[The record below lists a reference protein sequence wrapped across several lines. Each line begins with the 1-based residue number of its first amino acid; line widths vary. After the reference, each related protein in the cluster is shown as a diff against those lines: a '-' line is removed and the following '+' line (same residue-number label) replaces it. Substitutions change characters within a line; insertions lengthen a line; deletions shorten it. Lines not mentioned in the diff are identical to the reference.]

1 MRARDVRNFIESQ
14 RAMKA
19 YYLYSETATYIRSR
33 KENKEPI
40 WKTRGKQVRTE
51 LHNQLTDWAVTR
63 GEKLNAVSSTWK
75 EECWNQGLMTDFV
88 VL

>member
-1 MRARDVRNFIESQ
+1 
-14 RAMKA
+14 MKV

-40 WKTRGKQVRTE
+40 WKAREKQVRTE

-63 GEKLNAVSSTWK
+63 GKKPNAVSSTWK
-75 EECWNQGLMTDFV
+75 VEGWNQGLMTDFV